1 MKSRS
6 RHNSKNKG
14 FMIFFTMTL
23 QPFINYH
30 STPCFPSRNIT
41 KNVETHPPVCVMYI
55 LNIPISPIMRVF
67 SLKGRGVPKLSWV
80 KKSAFNVPLA

>member
-23 QPFINYH
+23 QPFIKYH

-41 KNVETHPPVCVMYI
+41 KNAETHAPPTLDVNVIIEQNTDCN
-55 LNIPISPIMRVF
+55 L
-67 SLKGRGVPKLSWV
+67 PKWAEA
-80 KKSAFNVPLA
+80 KMQF